1 MIHYRVFAG
10 NGPELLGVRDA
21 ELDHLVVRTSW
32 GVKFENEMAAAMAAM
47 MIRGFRFR
55 KRKEEGWLGLAR
67 WMVGWLWLRNE
78 QKKVRVKSVSRQ
90 LWAEGMEGKRG
101 GGRMRGTAN
110 LGKLKG
116 TLKSFCYSKVEYGI
130 WRNGTEREREGL
142 GAVRCRRRR
151 RLRVRRPL

>member
-55 KRKEEGWLGLAR
+55 KRKEEGGWLGSLD
-67 WMVGWLWLRNE
+67 GWLVGSGFE
-78 QKKVRVKSVSRQ
+78 MSRR
-90 LWAEGMEGKRG
+90 K
-101 GGRMRGTAN
+101 
-110 LGKLKG
+110 
-116 TLKSFCYSKVEYGI
+116 
-130 WRNGTEREREGL
+130 
-142 GAVRCRRRR
+142 
-151 RLRVRRPL
+151 

>member
-1 MIHYRVFAG
+1 
-10 NGPELLGVRDA
+10 
-21 ELDHLVVRTSW
+21 
-32 GVKFENEMAAAMAAM
+32 MA
-47 MIRGFRFR
+47 
-55 KRKEEGWLGLAR
+55 GLAR

-78 QKKVRVKSVSRQ
+78 QKKVRVKSVSPSVGWRR

-130 WRNGTEREREGL
+130 WRNGTEGQREGGREGL
-142 GAVRCRRRR
+142 GVVRPSAVVVFVCGGHCDG
-151 RLRVRRPL
+151 

>member
-55 KRKEEGWLGLAR
+55 KR
-67 WMVGWLWLRNE
+67 
-78 QKKVRVKSVSRQ
+78 
-90 LWAEGMEGKRG
+90 
-101 GGRMRGTAN
+101 
-110 LGKLKG
+110 
-116 TLKSFCYSKVEYGI
+116 
-130 WRNGTEREREGL
+130 
-142 GAVRCRRRR
+142 
-151 RLRVRRPL
+151 